1 MKKILGISLVAVLTA
16 MPLIAGA
23 AVDTADPGA
32 TVSTNAPVAQN
43 APKYGLAPA
52 DATNDGKFAT
62 AGYVKGAYNAAIKAV
77 NKTFDDAKSYADGLA
92 GNYANTTL
100 GNVTAGSVTTGLINN
115 GAVTTDKLGADAVT
129 NAKLADNA
137 VQTENIVD
145 ANVTAAKL
153 ATDSV
158 TTAKIADGN
167 VTKAKLATAVQ
178 NSLDLAD
185 GAVQSVAEGTANGTV
200 SVDGTDIAVHGLG
213 TAAYTDSSA
222 YDAAGAAATA
232 EQNAKGYAEDYAD
245 ENKVAK
251 DSIASTLTG
260 SSTNEQV
267 AGAKAV
273 YDADTALSNRI
284 KTIEDEKGNY
294 ATQTGV
300 TATINSAIVTFT
312 PEGTISGTI
321 PAMTDW
327 ETQTADNINATGF
340 SFTGTEASTSPQV
353 QSYQTGTES

>member
-16 MPLIAGA
+16 MPLMAGA

-52 DATNDGKFAT
+52 SATNDGKFAT

-100 GNVTAGSVTTGLINN
+100 SNVTAGSVGTTLIADDAVSTAKIADGAVTTDQLGANAVTTAKIAN
-115 GAVTTDKLGADAVT
+115 GAVTTDQLGADAVT
-129 NAKLADNA
+129 NAKLADDA
-137 VQTENIVD
+137 VE
-145 ANVTAAKL
+145 
-153 ATDSV
+153 
-158 TTAKIADGN
+158 TAKIADGN

-185 GAVQSVAEGTANGTV
+185 SAVQLVVEGTTNGTV

-213 TAAYTDSSA
+213 NAAYSGVQGATNTATYTGTDL
-222 YDAAGAAATA
+222 TT
-232 EQNAKGYAEDYAD
+232 KGYVD
-245 ENKVAK
+245 EKVA
-251 DSIASTLTG
+251 TT
-260 SSTNEQV
+260 T
-267 AGAKAV
+267 AGM
-273 YDADTALSNRI
+273 
-284 KTIEDEKGNY
+284 
-294 ATQTGV
+294 ATETGV
-300 TATINSAIVTFT
+300 VSTINSARVNYT

-340 SFTGTEASTSPQV
+340 SFTGTEVAISPQV
-353 QSYQTGTES
+353 ESYQTGTES